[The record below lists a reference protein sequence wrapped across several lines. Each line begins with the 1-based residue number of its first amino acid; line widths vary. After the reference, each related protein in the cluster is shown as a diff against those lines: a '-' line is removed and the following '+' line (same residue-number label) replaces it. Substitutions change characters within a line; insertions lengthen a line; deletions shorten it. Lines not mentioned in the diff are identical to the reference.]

1 MPELLEC
8 VFLSCRDLGQGSV
21 EEVRNKDLKRELEDR
36 ERNFK
41 DKAERKDRERERSAK
56 AAAAIPSAQ

>member
-1 MPELLEC
+1 MPELLEY

-41 DKAERKDRERERSAK
+41 DKAERKDRERERSVK